1 MKDWVSFISRIS
13 SLYNHLNPISQR
25 GRSWQYITH
34 GIYCHLCCDWE
45 KQLETYWQFSLKTF
59 LGLHHNI
66 FLFHYWKFE
75 KILKS
80 NTLVH
85 NFFQFFHFLKQF
97 SSIGGWKV
105 RTPDS
110 GSGARG
116 SIPHRTQHFFLS
128 FCIIR
133 YLELIGSILYAF

>member
-1 MKDWVSFISRIS
+1 MAILNSRVPYVHQPLCPVWPYM
-13 SLYNHLNPISQR
+13 LYR
-25 GRSWQYITH
+25 
-34 GIYCHLCCDWE
+34 IYCHMCCDWE

-59 LGLHHNI
+59 LGLHHII
-66 FLFHYWKFE
+66 FPFNDWKFE

-85 NFFQFFHFLKQF
+85 NFFQIFHISRQF
-97 SSIGGWKV
+97 SSIGGWEV

-110 GSGARG
+110 GLGSRG
-116 SIPHRTQHFFLS
+116 SIPHRTNIFFLS